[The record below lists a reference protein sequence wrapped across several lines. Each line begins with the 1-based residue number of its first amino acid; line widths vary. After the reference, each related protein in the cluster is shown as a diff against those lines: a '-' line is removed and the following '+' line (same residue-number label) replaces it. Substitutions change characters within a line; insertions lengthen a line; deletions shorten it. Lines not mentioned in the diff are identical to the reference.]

1 MGLIENF
8 RHQQELFRVQ
18 QQEKSR
24 AEEKAKEL
32 QTSSE
37 NLLPM
42 LKMANSSQIREA
54 LLSYVAQL
62 NLANPPIFNPQLGC
76 GDESQGKDQPRRLYA
91 SIFVDLDDAKNPN
104 QVENNGTRLRKR
116 IGVTINCIKDQFYF
130 CFHDGKREYV
140 FASFE
145 ELLNNINHQ

>member
-1 MGLIENF
+1 MGLIESF
-8 RHQQELFRVQ
+8 RRQQELIRAQ

-24 AEEKAKEL
+24 AEEEAKKL
-32 QTSSE
+32 QTPSE

-42 LKMANSSQIREA
+42 LKMVNSSQLREA
-54 LLSYVAQL
+54 LSSYIDQL
-62 NLANPPIFNPQLGC
+62 NLPNPPIFKPQLGC

-91 SIFVDLDDAKNPN
+91 SIFVDLGDAIDSN

-116 IGVTINCIKDQFYF
+116 IGVIINCIKDQFYY
-130 CFHDGKREYV
+130 CFHDGDKEHV

-145 ELLNNINHQ
+145 ELLDNIKH